1 MFFFGCMRPIK
12 DLRML
17 RVAHRKKSLPSPILV
32 TFGMHKKETWLS
44 DKSKA
49 FSNGRALSKLM

>member
-1 MFFFGCMRPIK
+1 MRPIK